1 MCVYVVVY
9 YYIDLAVDLFNLTV
23 IASNLSGVSSK
34 LNCVLKETG
43 NPSENISS
51 ILFRDFSEDL
61 YFVRATFPEI
71 SPLSTRSMEYLNTFL
86 SFHNK
91 LMMVLQLHIL
101 IILRRTNNNDQLI
114 PI

>member
-51 ILFRDFSEDL
+51 ILFKDFSEGL
-61 YFVRATFPEI
+61 YFV
-71 SPLSTRSMEYLNTFL
+71 
-86 SFHNK
+86 
-91 LMMVLQLHIL
+91 QLHSQQFHHSLLEI
-101 IILRRTNNNDQLI
+101 
-114 PI
+114 

>member
-51 ILFRDFSEDL
+51 ILFRDFPEDL
-61 YFVRATFPEI
+61 YFVRATFSEI
-71 SPLSTRSMEYLNTFL
+71 STRSIEYLNTFL

-101 IILRRTNNNDQLI
+101 NTQENK
-114 PI
+114 

>member
-1 MCVYVVVY
+1 MCVCVVVVY

-51 ILFRDFSEDL
+51 ILFRDFSEGL
-61 YFVRATFPEI
+61 YFV
-71 SPLSTRSMEYLNTFL
+71 
-86 SFHNK
+86 
-91 LMMVLQLHIL
+91 QLHSQQFHHS
-101 IILRRTNNNDQLI
+101 QLEV
-114 PI
+114 

>member
-34 LNCVLKETG
+34 SNCVLKETG

-51 ILFRDFSEDL
+51 ILFRDFSEGL
-61 YFVRATFPEI
+61 YFFQLH
-71 SPLSTRSMEYLNTFL
+71 SQQFHHYLNTFL

-101 IILRRTNNNDQLI
+101 NTQENK
-114 PI
+114 

>member
-1 MCVYVVVY
+1 MCVYDVVY

-51 ILFRDFSEDL
+51 ILFRDFSEGL
-61 YFVRATFPEI
+61 YFVQLPATFLPI
-71 SPLSTRSMEYLNTFL
+71 SPFSTKSIKYLNTFV

-101 IILRRTNNNDQLI
+101 NTQENK
-114 PI
+114 